1 MSHISILSLP
11 LPSITRTSEDNAT
24 YFQQASSSKQ
34 SLTVPLD
41 SRLLRS
47 SSNTNH
53 PIDTKHTSPVAW
65 TISLP
70 ASPISSGFPTRPAFR
85 GTYTSIAA
93 SSISNSG
100 ESSRFDDLHYSQTHF
115 SRSTLLVYPD
125 SGSTYQAECECVV
138 GETGEDIREL
148 LASSDEESSAPHSTP
163 AFDGAKIPSMGSSQL
178 TRNKPAHSPPMASDQ
193 GQKSGTFPRA
203 ALSKYHN
210 DAHEEEVETL
220 VERFSDLRTNP
231 PLLPPISVSS
241 FKSTFSTSQ
250 NGSTPATSPEMGGQ
264 NELSTS
270 SSSTGRKKPSL
281 IAARKMHQAE
291 CKGLILQIK
300 YLKLKLNREM
310 DLRAD
315 LTHQK
320 QYISLLL
327 QGLARSD
334 AELGRLIFDLD
345 LQHHAR
351 DTRRRQSDAKRK
363 MQLLAK
369 KAEEVVDI
377 KQSLQKAHKEVK
389 SRRNVLPLQDQKAG
403 TATAA
408 DLVGFKAG
416 FASRK

>member
-1 MSHISILSLP
+1 MVQVRSLVDQ
-11 LPSITRTSEDNAT
+11 LKSKTQEVDRIKTKLDELERSRT
-24 YFQQASSSKQ
+24 
-34 SLTVPLD
+34 
-41 SRLLRS
+41 
-47 SSNTNH
+47 
-53 PIDTKHTSPVAW
+53 
-65 TISLP
+65 
-70 ASPISSGFPTRPAFR
+70 
-85 GTYTSIAA
+85 
-93 SSISNSG
+93 
-100 ESSRFDDLHYSQTHF
+100 
-115 SRSTLLVYPD
+115 
-125 SGSTYQAECECVV
+125 
-138 GETGEDIREL
+138 
-148 LASSDEESSAPHSTP
+148 SSAP
-163 AFDGAKIPSMGSSQL
+163 
-178 TRNKPAHSPPMASDQ
+178 PPYA
-193 GQKSGTFPRA
+193 
-203 ALSKYHN
+203 
-210 DAHEEEVETL
+210 EE
-220 VERFSDLRTNP
+220 
-231 PLLPPISVSS
+231 
-241 FKSTFSTSQ
+241 
-250 NGSTPATSPEMGGQ
+250 
-264 NELSTS
+264 
-270 SSSTGRKKPSL
+270 PSL

-363 MQLLAK
+363 WKKVLNAATAVARMQLLAK